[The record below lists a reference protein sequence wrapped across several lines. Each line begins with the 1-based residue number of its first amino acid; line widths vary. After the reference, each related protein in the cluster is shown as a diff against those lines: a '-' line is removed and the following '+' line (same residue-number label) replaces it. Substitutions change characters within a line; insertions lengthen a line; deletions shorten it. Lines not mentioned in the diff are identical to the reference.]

1 MWLTIIKGM
10 LGLADPIS
18 KITGQIAQVKL
29 ERAKAETDQ
38 ERIHADER
46 IRALE
51 DKRAVLIAEAGQS
64 KINAFMRAAIAAP
77 VAIVLW
83 KIFVWDKALGQWTS
97 GRTDA
102 LSPELWQVI
111 TAVIGF
117 YFLYE
122 GAIGVTRILKR

>member
-1 MWLTIIKGM
+1 MI
-10 LGLADPIS
+10 LGLVDPIS
-18 KITGQIAQVKL
+18 KITSQITQVKL

-46 IRALE
+46 IKGLE
-51 DKRAVLIAEAGQS
+51 ARRAVLVAESGGS
-64 KINAFMRAAIAAP
+64 KINAIMRAAIAMP

-83 KIFVWDKALGQWTS
+83 KIFVWDKAFGQWTS
-97 GRTDA
+97 GRTDS

-122 GAIGVTRILKR
+122 GAIGVTRIMKR

>member
-1 MWLTIIKGM
+1 MGWLTLLFKFF
-10 LGLADPIS
+10 DPIS
-18 KITGQIAQVKL
+18 KIADKIATVKI

-38 ERIHADER
+38 AKIEADEKVKT
-46 IRALE
+46 LE
-51 DKRAVLIAEAGQS
+51 AKRDILIAEAGQS
-64 KINAFMRAAIAAP
+64 RINAIMRAAIAAP

-83 KIFVWDKALGQWTS
+83 KIFVFDKALGQWTS